1 MGVLEG
7 CDRFL
12 KYIFFFFTFVLFL
25 LGLLSIGI
33 GAWASLDK
41 SFDDIVGDNIPGLD
55 THALKQAAVL
65 LIIVGVGI
73 MLVGFLGCCGA
84 MKENQCFL
92 ALFSICLFLIFC
104 LMITGA
110 VLAGSYQSILQ
121 KLVDVGLGDLKTKF
135 NATDPADPLNVI
147 QRKFHCCE
155 FNSSEARGIPSCNPP
170 TEAPTTAPAT
180 NVPTAAPTMAPTAAP
195 TKAPTAAST
204 QAPTAAPTQ
213 APTAAPTQAPTVA
226 SGRRKRAA
234 GDGQYNKKCAAAV
247 MDELVSVLNDY
258 KFRIAGIGIA
268 SAIIVVLGMIVSMA
282 LCCKIKRGKDYAN
295 V

>member
-41 SFDDIVGDNIPGLD
+41 SFDEIVSDHIPGLD

-84 MKENQCFL
+84 MNENQCFL

-104 LMITGA
+104 LMIAGA
-110 VLAGSYQSILQ
+110 VLAGSYQSVLRKIID
-121 KLVDVGLGDLKTKF
+121 KGLGELEKTY
-135 NATDPADPLNVI
+135 NASNPDDPLNKI
-147 QRKFHCCE
+147 QADFKCCE
-155 FNSSEARGIPSCNPP
+155 SNSSVAHPPASCYPAGEPTTAPVTKAPTTKAPATTVPATKAPTTKAPATEAPATATAAVS
-170 TEAPTTAPAT
+170 TEAPTNAT
-180 NVPTAAPTMAPTAAP
+180 V
-195 TKAPTAAST
+195 
-204 QAPTAAPTQ
+204 
-213 APTAAPTQAPTVA
+213 
-226 SGRRKRAA
+226 SGRRKRAI
-234 GDGQYNKKCAAAV
+234 GDDRYTEKCADAIMAKLNKAL
-247 MDELVSVLNDY
+247 DEY
-258 KFRIAGIGIA
+258 KFRISGIGVA

-282 LCCKIKRGKDYAN
+282 LCCKIRRGSYTG

>member
-41 SFDDIVGDNIPGLD
+41 SFDQIVGDHIPGLD

-104 LMITGA
+104 LMIAGA
-110 VLAGSYQSILQ
+110 VLAGSYQSVLRGIID
-121 KLVDVGLGDLKTKF
+121 KGLGELEKTY
-135 NATDPADPLNVI
+135 NASNPADPLNKI
-147 QRKFHCCE
+147 QEDFKCCE
-155 FNSSEARGIPSCNPP
+155 SNSSAPAPASCYPAGEPTTAPVTKAPATKAPATKAPATKAPATKAPATEAPATATAAVS
-170 TEAPTTAPAT
+170 TEAPTNAT
-180 NVPTAAPTMAPTAAP
+180 V
-195 TKAPTAAST
+195 SR
-204 QAPTAAPTQ
+204 
-213 APTAAPTQAPTVA
+213 
-226 SGRRKRAA
+226 RRKRAI
-234 GDGQYNKKCAAAV
+234 GDDRYTEKCADAIMAKLNKAL
-247 MDELVSVLNDY
+247 DEY
-258 KFRIAGIGIA
+258 KFRISGIGVA

-282 LCCKIKRGKDYAN
+282 LCCKIRRGSYTG

>member
-41 SFDDIVGDNIPGLD
+41 SFDEIVSDHIPGLD

-110 VLAGSYQSILQ
+110 VLAGSYQSVLKGIID
-121 KLVDVGLGDLKTKF
+121 KGLGELVNGF
-135 NATDPADPLNVI
+135 NASNPDDPLNKI
-147 QRKFHCCE
+147 QEDFHCCE
-155 FNSSEARGIPSCNPP
+155 FNSTKAPPSCYP
-170 TEAPTTAPAT
+170 TEASTPAP
-180 NVPTAAPTMAPTAAP
+180 P
-195 TKAPTAAST
+195 TKAPTPAPPTKAPVTEAPTAPTTAAPAAST
-204 QAPTAAPTQ
+204 VAPTNA
-213 APTAAPTQAPTVA
+213 TASV
-226 SGRRKRAA
+226 RRKRAS
-234 GDGQYNKKCAAAV
+234 GNDRYTEKCADAIMAKLNKAL
-247 MDELVSVLNDY
+247 DEY
-258 KFRIAGIGIA
+258 KFRISGIGVA

-282 LCCKIKRGKDYAN
+282 LCCKIRRGSYTG

>member
-41 SFDDIVGDNIPGLD
+41 SFDDIVGDHIPGLD

-104 LMITGA
+104 LMIAGA
-110 VLAGSYQSILQ
+110 VVAGRYQFLLREIID
-121 KLVDVGLGDLKTKF
+121 KGLGEFKKNYNTSIS
-135 NATDPADPLNVI
+135 NNPLDKI
-147 QRKFHCCE
+147 QREFHCCE
-155 FNSSEARGIPSCNPP
+155 FLNTSSLPESCSPAKP
-170 TEAPTTAPAT
+170 TEVPTPVATTAAPAATTAAPAATTAAPAATTAAPATAPAAASTEAPTNAT
-180 NVPTAAPTMAPTAAP
+180 TPP
-195 TKAPTAAST
+195 
-204 QAPTAAPTQ
+204 
-213 APTAAPTQAPTVA
+213 
-226 SGRRKRAA
+226 SGRRKRAS
-234 GDGQYNKKCAAAV
+234 GNGPYTEKCANAI
-247 MDELVSVLNDY
+247 MEKLNEALNEY
-258 KFRIAGIGIA
+258 KFRISGIGIA

>member
-25 LGLLSIGI
+25 LGLCSIGI
-33 GAWASLDK
+33 GAWASLDNGFEK
-41 SFDDIVGDNIPGLD
+41 VIGVQIPGLD
-55 THALKQAAVL
+55 AGALKQAAVL

-104 LMITGA
+104 LMIAGA

-135 NATDPADPLNVI
+135 NASNPADPLNKI
-147 QRKFHCCE
+147 QKDLHCCE
-155 FNSSEARGIPSCNPP
+155 FNSSDPPASCYPPNSKP
-170 TEAPTTAPAT
+170 TE
-180 NVPTAAPTMAPTAAP
+180 VPTPVATTKAPIPVAT
-195 TKAPTAAST
+195 TKAPTAAPATAPAAAST
-204 QAPTAAPTQ
+204 EAPTNATTP
-213 APTAAPTQAPTVA
+213 A
-226 SGRRKRAA
+226 SGRRKRAS
-234 GDGQYNKKCAAAV
+234 GNGPYTEKCADAV
-247 MDELVSVLNDY
+247 MEKLNEVMNKY
-258 KFRIAGIGIA
+258 KFRISGIGVA

>member
-41 SFDDIVGDNIPGLD
+41 SFDNIVGDQIPGLD
-55 THALKQAAVL
+55 THALRQAAVL

-104 LMITGA
+104 LMIAGA
-110 VLAGSYQSILQ
+110 VLAGGISQGQSES
-121 KLVDVGLGDLKTKF
+121 LGWKT
-135 NATDPADPLNVI
+135 PLFE
-147 QRKFHCCE
+147 QFRDDHE
-155 FNSSEARGIPSCNPP
+155 
-170 TEAPTTAPAT
+170 
-180 NVPTAAPTMAPTAAP
+180 
-195 TKAPTAAST
+195 
-204 QAPTAAPTQ
+204 
-213 APTAAPTQAPTVA
+213 
-226 SGRRKRAA
+226 KR
-234 GDGQYNKKCAAAV
+234 DF
-247 MDELVSVLNDY
+247 E
-258 KFRIAGIGIA
+258 
-268 SAIIVVLGMIVSMA
+268 
-282 LCCKIKRGKDYAN
+282 
-295 V
+295 